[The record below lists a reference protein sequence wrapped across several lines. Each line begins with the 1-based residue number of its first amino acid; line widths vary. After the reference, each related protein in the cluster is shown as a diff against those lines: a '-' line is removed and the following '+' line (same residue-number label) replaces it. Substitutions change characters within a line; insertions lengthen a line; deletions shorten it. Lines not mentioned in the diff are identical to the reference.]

1 MASDFFLTN
10 HTLFVVSTGRK
21 RLGRGRACSL
31 TAPGVR
37 GTREE
42 SSTAAPSSTYRAAVH
57 ENDSGPG
64 YGEMLMSSLGRQ
76 REGCGV
82 LKSKHWEDK
91 TQGVFFTMHKGEKN
105 RSYDKYFDNLQSLLK
120 DSEKVHVS
128 REREHIWF
136 CKAISFQPHNS
147 RVRSAQD
154 WNQDCAEVEPVFL
167 GGHLFLWGE
176 RFLWLLVAL
185 GSKSQYFMLR
195 LSRTVFSHLLSSGS
209 NTSAVW
215 VTLW

>member
-21 RLGRGRACSL
+21 RLGRGWACSL

-91 TQGVFFTMHKGEKN
+91 TQGVFFTMHKGEKID
-105 RSYDKYFDNLQSLLK
+105 RMTSILTICRVYLK
-120 DSEKVHVS
+120 IQKKFMCLEKES
-128 REREHIWF
+128 TSDF
-136 CKAISFQPHNS
+136 AK
-147 RVRSAQD
+147 RSA
-154 WNQDCAEVEPVFL
+154 
-167 GGHLFLWGE
+167 
-176 RFLWLLVAL
+176 
-185 GSKSQYFMLR
+185 
-195 LSRTVFSHLLSSGS
+195 SSLITAG
-209 NTSAVW
+209 
-215 VTLW
+215 